1 MLYLPSLKQRLLW
14 LTLGTAGVA
23 LLAAGLFLSTLFRE
37 HAGRQFQDRLQAD
50 LDQVMARLEVGR
62 DGQPVL
68 NETRLSDPRWT
79 RPRSGLYW
87 QVDGVGPDGKT
98 GLLRSRSLWDELL
111 QPPRDMPADGELH
124 VHEVSMGDGGTV
136 LLIERTVRLEGAGT
150 PWRVMVAADLAP
162 MAEASR
168 QFNAVLGWSLLGLL
182 VLLLGAAWLQVRL
195 GLSPLSRLRQ
205 ALMDLR
211 EGRTQ
216 RLEGRY
222 PDEVQPLVDDLNG
235 LLNRQAEG
243 LQRARAQAG
252 NLAHALKTP
261 LTILANSAAQAQ
273 SASESLSDLAQV
285 VNEQVQ
291 VARRHVDWHLARA
304 RAAAAQASPGVS
316 TALAPVMDG
325 LVRVMQKLHQGRGLQ
340 LSREVAPNVTC
351 NVELQDLQEM
361 LGNLLDNAC
370 KATHTAVWVSAR
382 AVDGG
387 VKIEID
393 DDGPGIPQAQW
404 SAALSRGG
412 RLDEQTPGSG
422 LGLAIVQDLAQLYGG
437 ALTLGES
444 PHGGLC
450 VTLTL
455 PGAAR

>member
-1 MLYLPSLKQRLLW
+1 MRYLSSLKQRLLW

-23 LLAAGLFLSTLFRE
+23 LLAAGVLLSTLFRE
-37 HAGRQFQDRLQAD
+37 HAGQQFQDRLQAD
-50 LDQVMARLEVGR
+50 LDQVVARLAVGR

-68 NETRLSDPRWT
+68 DEARLSDPRWT

-87 QVDGVGPDGKT
+87 QVDGAGPDGT
-98 GLLRSRSLWDELL
+98 PGLLRSRSLWDELL

-124 VHEVSMGDGGTV
+124 VHEVPMGADGSV
-136 LLIERTVRLEGAGT
+136 RLMERTVRLEGAGT
-150 PWRVMVAADLAP
+150 AWRVMVAADLAP
-162 MAEASR
+162 MVQASR

-182 VLLLGAAWLQVRL
+182 GLLLGAAWLQVYL

-205 ALMDLR
+205 ALIDLR

-261 LTILANSAAQAQ
+261 LTILANSAAQAE
-273 SASESLSDLAQV
+273 SAQGTGTELAQV
-285 VNEQVQ
+285 VTEQVQ

-316 TALAPVMDG
+316 TALRPAVDG
-325 LVRVMQKLHQGRGLQ
+325 LVRVMQKLHQARGVQ
-340 LSREVAPNVTC
+340 LSSAVEPTVTC
-351 NVELQDLQEM
+351 HVESQDLQEM

-370 KATHTAVWVSAR
+370 KATRTAVWVSAHVADR
-382 AVDGG
+382 G
-387 VKIEID
+387 VHIEID
-393 DDGPGIPQAQW
+393 DDGPGIPKAQW

-422 LGLAIVQDLAQLYGG
+422 LGLAIVQELAQLYGG
-437 ALTLGES
+437 ALTLSQS
-444 PHGGLC
+444 PHGGLR

-455 PGAAR
+455 PGAA